1 MSTGTENTWI
11 QRLIDVDFSPYI
23 LCELG
28 ELLCWFD
35 RCSDTQIVHSKH
47 NKRIWFFSTASLSE
61 VYLVLGS
68 FWDLYIPVSCITE
81 LSASTCLCVC
91 CVYAR
96 RTRWD
101 RQEDTGLPPPKNK
114 KEKKRAREREGKKM
128 PVTLQQTS
136 LRSLDNVDSHTHI
149 HTVASPCSAAECFR
163 GFHCYSLALQTGG
176 IVIYSEGGNEW
187 LRTHVI
193 PPTPHANT
201 IWQHHVSHVKRG
213 GQTEGSKQLGCSRSL
228 AWVQE
233 KTLIS
238 LYGDVHAFVLT
249 KTMKLVWKQLGDK
262 FLCWLATV
270 CLCAVGDS
278 VVELQASP

>member
-81 LSASTCLCVC
+81 LSASTCLCV
-91 CVYAR
+91 YAR

-101 RQEDTGLPPPKNK
+101 RQEDTGPPPQKIRK
-114 KEKKRAREREGKKM
+114 KKRAREREGEKM

-176 IVIYSEGGNEW
+176 VVIYSEGGNEW

-213 GQTEGSKQLGCSRSL
+213 GQTGGEQTTWLQSVTGMSAG
-228 AWVQE
+228 E
-233 KTLIS
+233 NTNILI
-238 LYGDVHAFVLT
+238 
-249 KTMKLVWKQLGDK
+249 W
-262 FLCWLATV
+262 W
-270 CLCAVGDS
+270 CARFCFD
-278 VVELQASP
+278 